1 MAGAIRF
8 LAQVSVTIIQNMLG
22 LADKN
27 IIVLIVQHIP
37 SFLILLFLF
46 YVLEAEVWVTAALT
60 VRGNAN
66 GLFGECSSV

>member
-8 LAQVSVTIIQNMLG
+8 VAQVSVTINQNMLV

-27 IIVLIVQHIP
+27 IIVQHIP

>member
-37 SFLILLFLF
+37 SFLILLFF
-46 YVLEAEVWVTAALT
+46 NVLEAELWMTAALT

>member
-8 LAQVSVTIIQNMLG
+8 VAQVSVTIIQNMLG

-37 SFLILLFLF
+37 SFLILLFF
-46 YVLEAEVWVTAALT
+46 YVLEAELWMTAALT